1 MVELALYRV
10 PFSQEIPY
18 YSYLLQCSCVSV
30 FSCIFSFW
38 RDNTLWFKDLDCL
51 FTWADPIYKSLQ
63 TDSFLKLEEIPK
75 EAKILGIQIEL
86 EFIKNKY
93 GMLYQNQTNHLNTW
107 VLGWA
112 LHSFHICYCWNLCNN
127 NSMWRLC
134 LFIWLSQRRYFW
146 YARSEYIFD
155 KYEVW

>member
-1 MVELALYRV
+1 M
-10 PFSQEIPY
+10 
-18 YSYLLQCSCVSV
+18 
-30 FSCIFSFW
+30 
-38 RDNTLWFKDLDCL
+38 DCL

-112 LHSFHICYCWNLCNN
+112 LHSFHICYCWICVTIILCED
-127 NSMWRLC
+127 
-134 LFIWLSQRRYFW
+134 FAYLSDSHSGDILGMPGQNTF
-146 YARSEYIFD
+146 SINM
-155 KYEVW
+155 